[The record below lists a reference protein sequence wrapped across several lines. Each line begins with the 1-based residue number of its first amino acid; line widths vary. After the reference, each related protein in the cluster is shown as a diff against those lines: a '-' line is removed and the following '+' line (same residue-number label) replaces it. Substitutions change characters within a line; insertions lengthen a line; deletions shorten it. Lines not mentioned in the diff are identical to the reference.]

1 MDNTQRFSNR
11 VDNYVKY
18 RPGYPQALLDYL
30 FEELGINREDA
41 LADVGSGTGIF
52 TRQLLER
59 GNVVYAVEPNK
70 EMREAADDQLKGNDR
85 FISIGGTA
93 EQTTLKDAS
102 VAAIFSAQAFHW
114 FDPEPTS
121 KEFRR
126 VLKPG
131 GMTALVWNKRDVG
144 RNEFA
149 AAYDQLMKRTAP
161 DYENVKHMRL
171 GDSDYR
177 AFFGNGSYSKAVFD
191 NEQQLTYEELL
202 GRASSSSYTPLPG
215 TDAYQSFV
223 QELEALFAAHQKD
236 GYIPF
241 HYVTEVYY
249 GQMETTEGN
258 DAQ

>member
-1 MDNTQRFSNR
+1 MDNTKRFSNR

-30 FEELGINREDA
+30 VEELGINRGSV
-41 LADVGSGTGIF
+41 LADVGAGTGIF
-52 TRQLLER
+52 TRLLLER

-70 EMREAADDQLKGNDR
+70 EMREAAEAQLEGDNH
-85 FISIGGTA
+85 FISINGSA

-102 VAAIFSAQAFHW
+102 VDAILSAQAFHW

-126 VLKPG
+126 ILKPG
-131 GMTALVWNKRDVG
+131 GMTALIWNKRDVG

-149 AAYDQLMKRTAP
+149 TAYDQLMKRIAP

-171 GDSDYR
+171 GDADYR
-177 AFFGNGSYSKAVFD
+177 AFFGRGSYSKASFD
-191 NEQQLTYEELL
+191 NEQHLTYEELL

-215 TDAYQSFV
+215 TEAYQTFV
-223 QELEALFAAHQKD
+223 QELKALFAAHQKD

-249 GQMETTEGN
+249 GHM
-258 DAQ
+258 